1 MAFHQRSVSLPSK
14 SLTKEAEVEAELQSL
29 EDAASPPSSSSS
41 SSTVAAVRDGLTR
54 LGDVYGH
61 IEEIVHLPSNQA
73 CTVQQQR
80 KELDA
85 EMERSLDLI
94 DLCNATQESLAE
106 LKAAVQDLLA
116 GLRRRDDASVQA
128 KVQSY
133 VRLAKNA
140 RKQLRKAGRRAAAA
154 SGREE
159 RECSLVIRLLLRA
172 RLVAA
177 SLLGSALQC
186 LAGVAKQVVT
196 LTPRRSLVSKALQ
209 RRSKAVVCEE
219 GQPARC
225 WRWSASSLES
235 LSVERSFCSGG
246 WSRPESPSSTS
257 LARRSS
263 SSSCVARVLRL
274 ASAF

>member
-1 MAFHQRSVSLPSK
+1 MAFNLRSVSLPSK

-29 EDAASPPSSSSS
+29 EAAASSPSSSSS
-41 SSTVAAVRDGLTR
+41 ATVATVRDGLTR

>member
-1 MAFHQRSVSLPSK
+1 MAFHLRSVSLPSK

-29 EDAASPPSSSSS
+29 EAAASSPSSSA
-41 SSTVAAVRDGLTR
+41 TVAAVSDGLTR

-159 RECSLVIRLLLRA
+159 RECSLVRLLLRA

-186 LAGVAKQVVT
+186 LAAVAKQVVT

-219 GQPARC
+219 GQVLA
-225 WRWSASSLES
+225 LERVVVGELERGAELLFRRMVQTRVALLNV
-235 LSVERSFCSGG
+235 LS
-246 WSRPESPSSTS
+246 T
-257 LARRSS
+257 
-263 SSSCVARVLRL
+263 
-274 ASAF
+274 

>member
-196 LTPRRSLVSKALQ
+196 LTPRKSLVSKALQ

-219 GQPARC
+219 GQVLALERVVVGELE
-225 WRWSASSLES
+225 RGAELLFRRMVQTRVALLNVLSS
-235 LSVERSFCSGG
+235 
-246 WSRPESPSSTS
+246 
-257 LARRSS
+257 
-263 SSSCVARVLRL
+263 
-274 ASAF
+274 